1 MATLLQ
7 GLYAFGGTDSWLAEA
22 ASWYR
27 TMPEKLVRCLWFD
40 PRWRPPALRTLDG
53 QEVVVHSPGR
63 WNLQAGPDFQH
74 AVLTFANGERCR
86 GDVEVHRYTSG
97 WTTHRHHLDARYNQV
112 ILHVVLW
119 NDRHT
124 TTVRRADGQLVPQVV
139 LEPCLPRS
147 LAEYQADISL
157 EDYPSKNVPFHGRCY
172 EVLRMLV
179 PQEAR
184 AFLERAGDLRL
195 QRRMWRW
202 AQRAT
207 EVALPQVMYEAV
219 LRALGATG
227 YRQHFQE
234 LARRVQWQEL
244 QGCLD
249 GVAESDRGLAAE
261 ALLLGL
267 AGILPPST
275 ETVQEMDEETRRYL
289 RNVQG
294 YWLGFPPAIRQ
305 RAQRRAAW
313 QQPHIRPAN
322 TAERRLAGM
331 AQLLA
336 QYHGTNLLDAG
347 VAWCSPITGRDDKGA
362 ARTLCRALTGMFDLS
377 APSYWTPRARLGG
390 RKGKAQRLIGASR
403 ALTVVVDAVLPVLG
417 LFAHTHNNIALQ
429 ASLLACYQAAP
440 RLPDNHLLRYMS
452 QRLLGRDPSLL
463 SLITGARMQQGM
475 LQVFYD
481 FCDNDEGDCQGCA
494 FPLLTRPAP

>member
-1 MATLLQ
+1 M
-7 GLYAFGGTDSWLAEA
+7 
-22 ASWYR
+22 
-27 TMPEKLVRCLWFD
+27 RCLWFD

-53 QEVVVHSPGR
+53 QEVMVHSPGR

-74 AVLTFANGERCR
+74 AVITFAGGARCR
-86 GDVEVHRYTSG
+86 GDVEVHRYASG
-97 WTTHRHHLDARYNQV
+97 WTAHRHHLDARYNQV
-112 ILHVVLW
+112 VLHVVLW
-119 NDRHT
+119 NDRHAT
-124 TTVRRADGQLVPQVV
+124 TISRADGQLVPQVV

-147 LAEYQADISL
+147 LAEYQVDIPL

-172 EVLRMLV
+172 EVLRTLA
-179 PQEAR
+179 PQEVR
-184 AFLERAGDLRL
+184 EFLQRAGDLRL

-202 AQRAT
+202 SQRAT

-234 LARRVQWQEL
+234 LGRRVGWQEL
-244 QGCLD
+244 QDCLH
-249 GVAESDRGLAAE
+249 GVAESERRLAAE

-267 AGILPPST
+267 AGILPPDP
-275 ETVQEMDEETRRYL
+275 EAVQGMDEETRRYL
-289 RNVQG
+289 KTMQV
-294 YWLGFPPAIRQ
+294 YWLGFSPPIRQ
-305 RAQRRAAW
+305 RAQCCVAW

-336 QYHGTNLLDAG
+336 QYHGTTLLDAG
-347 VAWCSPITGRDDKGA
+347 VARCSAIADRNDKGA
-362 ARTLCRALTGMFDLS
+362 ARTLCRTLTGMFDLS
-377 APSYWTPRARLGG
+377 APSYWMQRARLGG
-390 RKGKAQRLIGASR
+390 RKGKSQRLIGESR
-403 ALTVVVDAVLPVLG
+403 ALTVVVDAVLPVLF
-417 LFAHTHNNIALQ
+417 LCAHAHNNTALQ

-452 QRLLGRDPSLL
+452 RRLLGRDPALL
-463 SLITGARMQQGM
+463 SLITGARMQQGV
-475 LQVFYD
+475 LQVFDD

-494 FPLLTRPAP
+494 FPL

>member
-1 MATLLQ
+1 MATSLQ
-7 GLYAFGGTDSWLAEA
+7 GLYAFEGADSWLAEA
-22 ASWYR
+22 ATSWHR
-27 TMPEKLVRCLWFD
+27 AIPEKLVRCLWFD

-53 QEVVVHSPGR
+53 QEVMVHSPGR

-74 AVLTFANGERCR
+74 AVITFAGGERCR
-86 GDVEVHRYTSG
+86 GDIEVHRYASG
-97 WTTHRHHLDARYNQV
+97 WTAHRHHLDARYNQV
-112 ILHVVLW
+112 VLHVVLW
-119 NDRHT
+119 NDRHAT
-124 TTVRRADGQLVPQVV
+124 TIRRADGQLVPQVV

-147 LAEYQADISL
+147 LVEYQVDIPL

-172 EVLRMLV
+172 EVLRTLA
-179 PQEAR
+179 PQEVR
-184 AFLERAGDLRL
+184 EFLERAGDLRL

-202 AQRAT
+202 SQRAT

-244 QGCLD
+244 QDCLH
-249 GVAESDRGLAAE
+249 GVAESARVLVAE

-267 AGILPPST
+267 AGILPPDT
-275 ETVQEMDEETRRYL
+275 ETVQGMDGETQRYL
-289 RNVQG
+289 KNVQV

-305 RAQRRAAW
+305 RAQRRMAW

-347 VAWCSPITGRDDKGA
+347 VAQCSAIAGRDDKGA

-390 RKGKAQRLIGASR
+390 RKGKSQRLIGESR
-403 ALTVVVDAVLPVLG
+403 ALTVVVDAVLPI
-417 LFAHTHNNIALQ
+417 LFLCAHAHNNTALQ

-452 QRLLGRDPSLL
+452 RRLLGRDPALL
-463 SLITGARMQQGM
+463 SLITGARMQQGV
-475 LQVFYD
+475 LQVFDD

-494 FPLLTRPAP
+494 FPLIKQ